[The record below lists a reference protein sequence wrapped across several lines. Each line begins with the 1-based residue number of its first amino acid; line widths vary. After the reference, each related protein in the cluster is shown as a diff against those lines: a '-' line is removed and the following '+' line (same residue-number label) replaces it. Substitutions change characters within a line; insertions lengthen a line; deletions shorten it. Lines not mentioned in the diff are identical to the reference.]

1 MSHQA
6 LSIVYRPL
14 RFDDVVEQDVVK
26 KILKEQLSTNQV
38 KRVLLFTGGAGTGK
52 TTDARIFANELESIK
67 ANIIEINAADHTGV
81 DDMRLIIDQAKTKP
95 LQGKYKIF
103 IIDEV
108 HMLTVQAQNSLL
120 KLLEEPPSYCVFIMC
135 TTDPQK
141 ILSTI
146 LSRAYRYDFQLISYE
161 GIVKR
166 LEYILQQEQIREDG
180 CKPNSWDIQALQY
193 LAKLSR
199 GHMRDAITTLDKV
212 LSFTKDIT
220 IDAVIKVLGVT
231 GYDLM
236 FKILNALYSK
246 DNSTLLINLE
256 ELHRS
261 GKDLKLFV
269 KNFLSFLLDIN
280 KFITFQNFEYIDIPQ
295 AYEPQLKSYNQSH
308 RSNLKQLIAK
318 LMQLNTDMKWETNPY
333 ILLESTLLLE
343 VL

>member
-1 MSHQA
+1 M
-6 LSIVYRPL
+6 Y
-14 RFDDVVEQDVVK
+14 
-26 KILKEQLSTNQV
+26 
-38 KRVLLFTGGAGTGK
+38 
-52 TTDARIFANELESIK
+52 IF
-67 ANIIEINAADHTGV
+67 
-81 DDMRLIIDQAKTKP
+81 
-95 LQGKYKIF
+95 
-103 IIDEV
+103 
-108 HMLTVQAQNSLL
+108 SLHA
-120 KLLEEPPSYCVFIMC
+120 C
-135 TTDPQK
+135 
-141 ILSTI
+141 
-146 LSRAYRYDFQLISYE
+146 
-161 GIVKR
+161 
-166 LEYILQQEQIREDG
+166 
-180 CKPNSWDIQALQY
+180 
-193 LAKLSR
+193 
-199 GHMRDAITTLDKV
+199 
-212 LSFTKDIT
+212 FTK
-220 IDAVIKVLGVT
+220 
-231 GYDLM
+231 